1 VRLQGNNMIEKLIQI
16 LNNIGLKPTAEEIA
30 DILWLASHLDAPQAS
45 ETANAEA
52 VSKPDIC
59 KSECKDKSGSPTSE
73 PESAK
78 TGVYASEFQKKEI
91 SNAGKGGLHIRIP
104 GGLALPGQLAIERA
118 LRPLMRKVPS
128 RNRFVLDEDAT
139 VRQIAETEIWMPI
152 MRPEPSRWL
161 DLIIVVDES
170 PSMVI
175 WQQTISELKALLER
189 QGAFRNV
196 RLQSVEA
203 SQKNPKKL
211 IDPSGQ
217 RLILVISDCV
227 SEAWYD
233 GSIAQMMT
241 AWKNNS
247 LIAVVQ
253 MLPYWLWE
261 RTGLDYAESVYLKAV
276 SPGTVNAQLEIE
288 QSEAWFDETPKA
300 GLPIPVI
307 TLEPFPMSLWA
318 KSVAGMGN
326 TWIPGVVLTPPPVP
340 PLKGEGSSPPALS
353 GKGAGG
359 LGEEQYRI
367 FRATA
372 TPIARRLAGYLAA
385 VPLTLPIIH
394 LVRQVMMPKTPQ
406 VYLAEVFLSGLIKR
420 QKTDDSL
427 PSDMVRY
434 EFIEGVRDILISSN
448 FISETVDVISKV
460 CKEVSAFIDK
470 NTGKPLDFQAMIAD
484 PSLAD
489 QALFAKDRQPFAF
502 ISAHVLNRLGGKYA
516 ELAKK
521 LETQDESR
529 KTERRTYSPRLSGE
543 GLGER
548 LGMKFV
554 YIPPGEFM
562 MGSPEDEP
570 GRYDNEILH
579 KVTLTKGFYM
589 QTTQVT
595 VGQWR
600 KFAKDSG
607 YKTEAETGDGAYG
620 WTGEKWEKSKD
631 IYWDHPG
638 FEQND
643 DCPVTCVSWND
654 AQKFI
659 KSLKGTYRLPTEAE
673 WEHACR
679 AGTTTPF
686 HFGKCLSTDQANYDG
701 NYPLEGCP
709 KGIFREKT
717 VPVGSFP
724 PNAWG
729 LYDMHGN
736 VWEWCQDNSNWDSDK
751 KVVVTDTYVDG
762 VSDPLS
768 EIGSIRVLRGGG
780 WVSGARGCRSA
791 DRYYSTPDD
800 RSNSFGFR
808 LCFSPKVRSPA

>member
-104 GGLALPGQLAIERA
+104 GGFALPGQLAIERA

-128 RNRFVLDEDAT
+128 RNRFVLDEEAT
-139 VRQIAETEIWMPI
+139 VRQIAETGIWMPVTS
-152 MRPEPSRWL
+152 PEPSRWL

-326 TWIPGVVLTPPPVP
+326 TWIPGVVLTPPPAP
-340 PLKGEGSSPPALS
+340 PLKREGSSPPALS

-570 GRYDNEILH
+570 GRYDNEVLH

-595 VGQWR
+595 QKQWQTIMGSNPSYF
-600 KFAKDSG
+600 KNAG
-607 YKTEAETGDGAYG
+607 
-620 WTGEKWEKSKD
+620 
-631 IYWDHPG
+631 
-638 FEQND
+638 D
-643 DCPVTCVSWND
+643 DCPVENVSWD
-654 AQKFI
+654 DVQEFI
-659 KSLKGTYRLPTEAE
+659 KRLNDKEEADITYRLPTEAE
-673 WEHACR
+673 WEYAAR
-679 AGTTTPF
+679 AGTQTAIYTGDMEIP
-686 HFGKCLSTDQANYDG
+686 GYNNAPALDPIAWYGGNSGVDYDG
-701 NYPLEGCP
+701 GYDSSDW
-709 KGIFREKT
+709 KEKQYDHKLAGT
-717 VPVGSFP
+717 HPVGKKK
-724 PNAWG
+724 PNASG
-729 LYDMHGN
+729 LYDMLGN
-736 VWEWCQDNSNWDSDK
+736 VWEWCQDWYDK
-751 KVVVTDTYVDG
+751 NYPGGAVTD
-762 VSDPLS
+762 PLGPS
-768 EIGSIRVLRGGG
+768 SGSSRVLRGGG
-780 WVSGARGCRSA
+780 WYGLARGCRSA
-791 DRYYSTPDD
+791 LR
-800 RSNSFGFR
+800 NSFTPAYRRSIIGFR